1 MGPTLMKFELI
12 ISFLG
17 NFRLESLW
25 GWLSPPGPTQTLLMY
40 LCSTFL
46 YFSPPRCS
54 FGHFSLP
61 DLSVQKVTPSKPRNF
76 KLTRKSSKFDL
87 KVTMMPTKGDRMM
100 VDTGYS
106 SDNNG
111 VDPVFTNYTHSH
123 IASVTVTMTRML
135 LMISFVT
142 IYNVHIH

>member
-1 MGPTLMKFELI
+1 
-12 ISFLG
+12 
-17 NFRLESLW
+17 
-25 GWLSPPGPTQTLLMY
+25 
-40 LCSTFL
+40 
-46 YFSPPRCS
+46 
-54 FGHFSLP
+54 
-61 DLSVQKVTPSKPRNF
+61 
-76 KLTRKSSKFDL
+76 
-87 KVTMMPTKGDRMM
+87 MMPTKGDRMM

-142 IYNVHIH
+142 VPHT